1 MPNLNAVDQ
10 INSTLTPSSQISA
23 SLVSENNI
31 SATLSNGITINQITG
46 GGGGGGISAPGGAN
60 TQVQFNDDGTLG
72 GASTV
77 TYNKTTGTLTGTT
90 INATIVNATFAG
102 NGANITNLDYT
113 KITNPPVLADVATS
127 GDYADLSNTPVL
139 APVATSGDY
148 ADLSNTPVLAPVATS
163 GDYADL
169 SNTPVLAPVATSGD
183 YADLSN
189 TPVLA
194 PVATSGLYSDLTG
207 KPSLAP
213 VATSGLYSDLTG
225 KPVLGTAALVDA
237 TVFATAA
244 QGAKA
249 DTAVQSITSTNGSIA
264 VTGTTTRDLSVVFAN
279 QARTLFS
286 TCRNNSGTPMTPG
299 TVVYIS
305 TAQGS
310 QPVITRAQA
319 NAESTSTKTYGIV
332 SGTINNNGTGT
343 VIVVG
348 ELTNVNTNGLATGA
362 TLYLSPTVA
371 GGFTTTKPSAPNH
384 IVSIGTVVYAHQNNG
399 IIEVRIANGYEL
411 EELHNVS
418 LNGTTNGQVLTYES
432 ATSLWKATSPAT
444 NVSQLTNDA
453 GYTTASAVAAGY
465 QPLDADL
472 TGLAGLA
479 GSGLA
484 KRTGGVWVLDTST
497 YLTGI
502 TSGQI
507 TSALGYT
514 PYSAAN
520 PDGYITAA
528 GTVAVALVANSVAW
542 TNVSGRPTALSQFSN
557 DSGFITSSTANATY
571 QAKDSDLD
579 AIAALTTEGYARRSA
594 GSVWTTD
601 SSIPW
606 ASVSGK
612 PSFATV
618 ATSGDYA
625 DLSNTPTALSEFAND
640 SGYITAAT
648 ANTNYQAKDADLTTL
663 AGLSDNGFVKRS
675 GGQYVIDSTSVYLTG
690 INSTQ
695 VTDALGYTPINP
707 TQKGAINGVASLDS
721 TGQVPLTQLP
731 DSLEN
736 VVTVGSY
743 SLLPVEGVINR
754 LYIVDDS
761 NLAYRWD
768 DGVYKAITATVSNT
782 DAVAEG
788 SVNKYFTIARARESI
803 NASGSLTY
811 DNVTGTVSYT
821 APTLAPVATSGVYA
835 DLTGKPTQLSQF
847 TNDTNFTTLSAVGA
861 AYQPLDSDLTGLAA
875 LSGAGIA
882 RRTGGT
888 WTLDTNAYLTSY
900 TETDPVF
907 VASPSYTIT
916 NTNIGN
922 WNSAYGWGNHASAG
936 YATTSSVAAGYQP
949 LDSDL
954 TSIAGL
960 AGTSGILRKTGA
972 GTFVLDTSTYLT
984 SASIDNLQPL
994 DSDLTAISNLANS
1007 PGFVKKVSDG
1017 VYVVDNSTYLTTSSA
1032 STTYQPLS
1040 SDLTAIDGLANTAGV
1055 LTKVSDGNWA
1065 LNTAGFQPLDPDLTS
1080 IAALTGTSGVL
1091 RKTGAGTFVLDTT
1104 AYQPLNTGLTNFA
1117 STANTLNVG
1126 YIKKIGSNT
1135 FTVEDESYL
1144 LSSDASLFQPVSPEL
1159 TAFAGLGGQI
1169 GNIRKNGLQTYYID
1183 ETIYQPENAQL
1194 YQIIGTGDNGL
1205 LKKVSGNWTLDTNT
1219 YLSTTAA
1226 ASLYQTKD
1234 ADLTAIAGITT
1245 YGVLK
1250 RTGDNTWVTDSTAYQ
1265 PLDGDLTSIAGLTG
1279 LNGFLRKNTTNTW
1292 VLDTNVYLTQFDR
1305 AAAAGEL
1312 NQGTQ
1317 LNGAVGAG
1325 GGGAVRV
1332 TMNTVAQTGS
1342 IDVNVAPVTPDGEA
1356 LIYTKSASITVDGVM
1371 PGADPSVGNL
1381 GRDLGSATARWR
1393 TIYLNDYYSSATE
1406 PSINFGSEF
1415 GATGFYGTGNGA
1427 YIYTTMSGVDTYITT
1442 PDYISPVLAQSG
1454 LKSLGHPSLRWRKVV
1469 LAAGTESAPAVVV
1482 GSAGS
1487 NTGLYAEVDGTI
1499 SFTNAGV
1506 KTAAIDSTGLTVV
1519 GAVNGAKF
1527 KAGLGSAADA
1537 AYKISANGTST
1548 GLYSEVEGALT
1559 FTGAGV
1565 KTGGIDSVGN
1575 LTMVGNVTAYSDIR
1589 LKEELNV
1596 ITSALDKVQQL
1607 TGYTYTRKDNG
1618 ERQTGLVAQDV
1629 QKVIPEAVL
1638 EGPEYLSVAYGNL
1651 MGLVVEAI
1659 KELNTKIDKLAENK

>member
-1 MPNLNAVDQ
+1 MTTLKAIDQ

-31 SATLSNGITINQITG
+31 SASLSNGITINQIT

-60 TQVQFNDDGTLG
+60 TQVQFNDDGLLG

-77 TYNKTTGTLTGTT
+77 TYNKLTGTLTGTT

-127 GDYADLSNTPVL
+127 GDYADLTGTPVL
-139 APVATSGDY
+139 SDVATSGDY
-148 ADLSNTPVLAPVATS
+148 GDLSNTPVLAPVATS
-163 GDYADL
+163 GAY
-169 SNTPVLAPVATSGD
+169 G
-183 YADLSN
+183 
-189 TPVLA
+189 
-194 PVATSGLYSDLTG
+194 DLTG

-237 TVFATAA
+237 SVFATAA
-244 QGAKA
+244 QGLKA
-249 DTAVQSITSTNGSIA
+249 DSAVQSITSADGSVA

-279 QARTLFS
+279 QSRTLIS
-286 TCRNNSGTPMTPG
+286 TCRNNGTTMTPG

-332 SGTINNNGTGT
+332 ATTIATNGTGT
-343 VIVVG
+343 VIVAG
-348 ELTNVNTNGLATGA
+348 QLSGVNTDGLATGA
-362 TLYLSPTVA
+362 TLWLSPTVA
-371 GGFTTTKPSAPNH
+371 GGFTTTKPSAPDH
-384 IVSIGTVVYAHQNNG
+384 AVVLGTVVYAHQNNG
-399 IIEVRIANGYEL
+399 IIEVRVVNGYEL

-444 NVSQLTNDA
+444 AVSQLTNDA

-479 GSGLA
+479 GSGFA
-484 KRTGGVWVLDTST
+484 KRAGGVWVLDTST
-497 YLTGI
+497 FLTGI

-514 PYSAAN
+514 PYDDSN
-520 PDGYITAA
+520 PNAYITAA
-528 GTVAVALVANSVAW
+528 DTVARALVADVASSVTW
-542 TNVSGRPTALSQFSN
+542 
-557 DSGFITSSTANATY
+557 AN
-571 QAKDSDLD
+571 
-579 AIAALTTEGYARRSA
+579 
-594 GSVWTTD
+594 
-601 SSIPW
+601 
-606 ASVSGK
+606 VSGK
-612 PSFATV
+612 PSFSTV
-618 ATSGDYA
+618 ATSGAYA
-625 DLSNTPTALSEFAND
+625 DLSGKPTALSNFTND
-640 SGYITAAT
+640 SGYITTTA

-675 GGQYVIDSTSVYLTG
+675 GGQYVIDNTSVYLTG

-695 VTDALGYTPINP
+695 VTDALGYTPISP
-707 TQKGAINGVASLDS
+707 SEKGAVNGVASLDG

-736 VVTVGSY
+736 VVTVGTY

-768 DGVYKAITATVSNT
+768 DGIYKAITATVSNT

-788 SVNKYFTIARARESI
+788 SINKYFTTARARESI
-803 NASGSLTY
+803 SASGSLTY

-821 APTLAPVATSGVYA
+821 APTLSPVATSGVYA

-847 TNDTNFTTLSAVGA
+847 TNDTNFTTLAAVGA

-888 WTLDTNAYLTSY
+888 WTLDTNAYLTTF

-922 WNSAYGWGNHASAG
+922 WNTSFSWGNHASAG

-949 LDSDL
+949 LDPDL
-954 TSIAGL
+954 TSIAAL
-960 AGTSGILRKTGA
+960 TGTSGILRKTGA
-972 GTFVLDTSTYLT
+972 GTFTLDTTTYLT
-984 SASIDNLQPL
+984 TASIDNLQPL

-1032 STTYQPLS
+1032 STTYQLLS

-1065 LNTAGFQPLDPDLTS
+1065 LNTTGFQPLDPDLTS

-1135 FTVEDESYL
+1135 FTLEDESYL
-1144 LSSDASLFQPVSPEL
+1144 LTSDASLFQPVSPEL
-1159 TAFAGLGGQI
+1159 TAFAGLGGQV

-1371 PGADPSVGNL
+1371 PGADPSQGNL

-1442 PDYISPVLAQSG
+1442 PYYIAPVTAKSG
-1454 LKSLGHPSLRWRKVV
+1454 LLNLGHTSSRWGKVI
-1469 LAAGTESAPAVVV
+1469 LSAGTESAPAVVV

-1487 NTGLYAEVDGTI
+1487 NTGLYAEVDGKI